1 MKKLFS
7 TIICCLIC
15 STAFM
20 QVKPE
25 WQDETIPFVGKE
37 YPRTAFMTYSD
48 VDKARS
54 NDFNTSFDYKSL
66 NGKWKFNWVSSYK
79 KRPVNFY
86 KTDFDD
92 SAWNEIEVPANWE
105 INGYGNA
112 LYTNHPYEF
121 CPRNPQP
128 PLLPEENPVGS
139 YRKYIE
145 IPEQWNG
152 KEIFLHIGAVKSGC
166 YLYVNGTKV
175 GYSEDSKD
183 AVEYNIT
190 RYLKPGRNLIALEV
204 YRWSTGSYLECQDFW
219 RISGIERDV
228 YLFAQ
233 LPLHLRD
240 FSIRQ
245 DLDSTYKNG
254 LFGLDLFMENTNPR
268 QPGQV
273 TVFYQL
279 ENTSGTRVAE
289 GTQTIKI
296 DSATT
301 VHFEAKIPQVAPW
314 TAETPN
320 LYQLFIRIEQPGKTT
335 EVIPFRV
342 GFRKLEIR
350 GNQFLVNG
358 RAVLIKGMNYH
369 EHDEHTGHVLSEAHM
384 RKDFENMKRHNINAI
399 RCCHYPQQRRFYE
412 LCDEYG
418 FYVCNEANI
427 ESHGMGYDL
436 RKGRTLGNNP
446 NWLNAHMDRTMNM
459 YETGKNYPCIT
470 FWSLGNEAG
479 NGYNFY
485 MTYNWLK
492 SKDTTRPVQYE
503 RALLEWNTD
512 IYCPQYPGAN
522 TLEKWCN
529 TQTDRPYI
537 MSEYAHAMGNSTGN
551 FMDLWDAIYRYPNLQ
566 GGFIW
571 DWIDQGIL
579 VKDETGT
586 PFWAYG
592 GDFGENSPSDGN
604 FLCNGVVGPDREPH
618 PGLTE
623 IKKAYQYVWFQ
634 PVDLRKGI
642 IRVENR
648 YDFTNLNQ
656 YTIEYTIQANT
667 ETVQSR
673 TLPSQHLA
681 PGTNKQLTIPLRNV
695 KNKPGTEYFLN
706 LYVKSKQANLSVP
719 AGYIVASEQFR
730 LPDYTPAP
738 VFRPTPEKTLTMEEN
753 GPDIH
758 ISGSNIDF
766 VFNKQKGYVTS
777 YRTNGVQYIAEDFG
791 FQPNFWRGPTDND
804 YGNGMPNRQQGW
816 KQASKNFK
824 IAGIRTSTSV
834 TNTNLTITYRLQETN
849 SKYHVSYTLYPSG
862 MIHVACHLETQPD
875 APELPRIGVRFR
887 VPTDVNQLE
896 YFGRGPEE
904 NYCDR
909 NNGTLIG
916 YYKSTAEQQYVPYV
930 RPQEN
935 GHKTE
940 TRWLALTDK
949 NGEGLLFIA
958 DSNFM
963 EFNVSRNRIEDFDS
977 EESNRPYQWQNFTK
991 DESHDPLMAKNRK
1004 PKQTHIND
1012 IFPRN
1017 FVEVCIDHRMMG
1029 VAGDDSWGSQPY
1041 PKYKL
1046 STNKDYHWSFTILP
1060 IKNNMEI
1067 SEKLGYQYLP

>member
-37 YPRTAFMTYSD
+37 YPRTAFMTYSN

-54 NDFNTSFDYKSL
+54 NDFNTSPDYKSL
-66 NGKWKFNWVSSYK
+66 NGKWKFNWVPSYK
-79 KRPVNFY
+79 KRPMNFY

-92 SAWNEIEVPANWE
+92 SAWGEIDVPANWE
-105 INGYGNA
+105 VNGYGNA

-175 GYSEDSKD
+175 GYSEDSKT

-233 LPLHLRD
+233 SPVHLRD

-254 LFGLDLFMENTNPR
+254 LFGLDLFLVNANPR
-268 QPGQV
+268 QTAQA
-273 TVFYQL
+273 TVSYQL
-279 ENTSGTRVAE
+279 ESTSGTRVAE

-296 DSATT
+296 DSIAT
-301 VHFEAKIPQVAPW
+301 VHFDAKIAQVAPW

-320 LYQLFIRIEQPGKTT
+320 LHQLFIRIEQPGKNP
-335 EVIPFRV
+335 EIIPFRV

-358 RAVLIKGMNYH
+358 RAVLIKGVNYH
-369 EHDEHTGHVLSEAHM
+369 EHNEHTGHVLSEADM

-427 ESHGMGYDL
+427 ESHGMGYNL

-446 NWLNAHMDRTMNM
+446 NWLNAHIDRTMNM
-459 YETGKNYPCIT
+459 YETGKNYPCVT

-512 IYCPQYPGAN
+512 IYCPQYPGAT
-522 TLEKWCN
+522 TLEKWGN

-551 FMDLWDAIYRYPNLQ
+551 LMDLWNVIYRYPNLQ

-579 VKDETGT
+579 VKDKEWSKRLSEYAQYL
-586 PFWAYG
+586 PKLQ
-592 GDFGENSPSDGN
+592 EN
-604 FLCNGVVGPDREPH
+604 
-618 PGLTE
+618 
-623 IKKAYQYVWFQ
+623 
-634 PVDLRKGI
+634 
-642 IRVENR
+642 
-648 YDFTNLNQ
+648 
-656 YTIEYTIQANT
+656 
-667 ETVQSR
+667 
-673 TLPSQHLA
+673 LP
-681 PGTNKQLTIPLRNV
+681 
-695 KNKPGTEYFLN
+695 
-706 LYVKSKQANLSVP
+706 VP
-719 AGYIVASEQFR
+719 AKYKKEKANANPDMNAYDVIYYAGDCNAGSKNIAIN
-730 LPDYTPAP
+730 LPNDPRVHAAKGSRKLQLKNSMQAKFEKMVVPISKLLITPDQQ
-738 VFRPTPEKTLTMEEN
+738 K
-753 GPDIH
+753 H
-758 ISGSNIDF
+758 ISFDAFFENVMFHEVAHGLGIKYTLNGKQDVRSALQNYYTSIEEGKADILGLF
-766 VFNKQKGYVTS
+766 CVTKLAEWGVLENKDLMDNYVT
-777 YRTNGVQYIAEDFG
+777 F
-791 FQPNFWRGPTDND
+791 
-804 YGNGMPNRQQGW
+804 
-816 KQASKNFK
+816 
-824 IAGIRTSTSV
+824 IAGIFRS
-834 TNTNLTITYRLQETN
+834 
-849 SKYHVSYTLYPSG
+849 
-862 MIHVACHLETQPD
+862 
-875 APELPRIGVRFR
+875 VRFGAASAHGKANMMQFAHFMESGAISKDE
-887 VPTDVNQLE
+887 T
-896 YFGRGPEE
+896 
-904 NYCDR
+904 
-909 NNGTLIG
+909 TG
-916 YYKSTAEQQYVPYV
+916 YYTV
-930 RPQEN
+930 
-935 GHKTE
+935 
-940 TRWLALTDK
+940 
-949 NGEGLLFIA
+949 
-958 DSNFM
+958 
-963 EFNVSRNRIEDFDS
+963 DF
-977 EESNRPYQWQNFTK
+977 ER
-991 DESHDPLMAKNRK
+991 
-1004 PKQTHIND
+1004 
-1012 IFPRN
+1012 
-1017 FVEVCIDHRMMG
+1017 
-1029 VAGDDSWGSQPY
+1029 
-1041 PKYKL
+1041 
-1046 STNKDYHWSFTILP
+1046 
-1060 IKNNMEI
+1060 
-1067 SEKLGYQYLP
+1067 

>member
-15 STAFM
+15 SMAFM

-37 YPRTAFMTYSD
+37 YPRTAFMTYSN

-54 NDFNTSFDYKSL
+54 NDFNTSPDYKSL
-66 NGKWKFNWVSSYK
+66 NGKWKFNWVPSYK
-79 KRPVNFY
+79 KRPMNFY

-92 SAWNEIEVPANWE
+92 SAWGEIDVPANWE
-105 INGYGNA
+105 VNGYGTA

-175 GYSEDSKD
+175 GYSEDSKT

-233 LPLHLRD
+233 SPVHLRD
-240 FSIRQ
+240 FSIQQ

-254 LFGLDLFMENTNPR
+254 LFGLDLFLENANPR
-268 QPGQV
+268 QTGQV
-273 TVFYQL
+273 TVSYQL
-279 ENTSGTRVAE
+279 ESTSGTRVAE

-296 DSATT
+296 DSIAT
-301 VHFEAKIPQVAPW
+301 VHFDTKIAQVAPW

-320 LYQLFIRIEQPGKTT
+320 LYQLFIRIEQPGKKP
-335 EVIPFRV
+335 EIIPFRV

-358 RAVLIKGMNYH
+358 RAVLIKGVNYH
-369 EHDEHTGHVLSEAHM
+369 EHNEHTGHVLSKADM
-384 RKDFENMKRHNINAI
+384 RKDFENMKRHNINAV

-446 NWLNAHMDRTMNM
+446 NWLNAHIDRTINM
-459 YETGKNYPCIT
+459 YETGKNYPCVT

-512 IYCPQYPGAN
+512 IYCPQYPGAT
-522 TLEKWCN
+522 TLEKWGN

-551 FMDLWDAIYRYPNLQ
+551 LMDLWDVIYRYPNLQ

-579 VKDETGT
+579 VQDEEGT

-592 GDFGENSPSDGN
+592 GGFGENSPSDGN

-623 IKKAYQYVWFQ
+623 VKKAYQYVWFQ

-667 ETVQSR
+667 ETVQSG
-673 TLPSQHLA
+673 TLPTQHLV
-681 PGTNKQLTIPLRNV
+681 PGANKQLTIPLRNV

-706 LYVKSKQANLSVP
+706 LYVKSKQATSTVP

-738 VFRPTPEKTLTMEEN
+738 VFRPTPEKTLAMEEN
-753 GPDIH
+753 GPEIH
-758 ISGSNIDF
+758 ISGTNIDF

-777 YRTNGVQYIAEDFG
+777 YRANGIQYIAEDFG

-824 IAGIRTSTSV
+824 IAGIRTSTSA

-875 APELPRIGVRFR
+875 VPELPRIGVRFR
-887 VPTDVNQLE
+887 IPTDMNQLE
-896 YFGRGPEE
+896 YLGRGPEE

-909 NNGTLIG
+909 NNGTFIG
-916 YYKSTAEQQYVPYV
+916 HYKSTAEQQYVPYV

-949 NGEGLLFIA
+949 TGKGLLFIA

-963 EFNVSRNRIEDFDS
+963 EFNVSHNRIEDFDG

-991 DESHDPLMAKNRK
+991 GESHDPLMAKKRK

-1017 FVEVCIDHRMMG
+1017 FVEVCLDHRMMG
-1029 VAGDDSWGSQPY
+1029 VAGDDAWGSQPY

-1046 STNKDYHWSFTILP
+1046 PTNKDYHWNFTILP

-1067 SEKLGYQYLP
+1067 SEKLSYQYLP